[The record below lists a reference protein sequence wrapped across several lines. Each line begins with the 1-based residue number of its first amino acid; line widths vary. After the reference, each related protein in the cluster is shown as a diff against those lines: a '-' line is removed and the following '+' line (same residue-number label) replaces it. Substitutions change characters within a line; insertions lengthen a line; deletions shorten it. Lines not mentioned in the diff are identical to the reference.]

1 MEHLDAITDRVVN
14 KNGWGPVSRID
25 GSVAADRRQTL
36 VDTFNR
42 SGTSGTAGGGHTAFV
57 MLLSTKAGG
66 VGINL

>member
-1 MEHLDAITDRVVN
+1 MEHLDAITDRVIN

-25 GSVAADRRQTL
+25 GSVPGDKRQSL
-36 VDTFNR
+36 VDAFNMK
-42 SGTSGTAGGGHTAFV
+42 SNNVMINNGFI

>member
-1 MEHLDAITDRVVN
+1 MEHLDAITDRVIN

-25 GSVAADRRQTL
+25 GSVPGDKRQSL
-36 VDTFNR
+36 VDTFNMK
-42 SGTSGTAGGGHTAFV
+42 SNKNVMINNGFI